1 VAYSVRWSERALED
15 VEALAEYIARDSDIY
30 AQAVVRA
37 IFGVG
42 QRLEQFPFSGRVV
55 SEARGPT
62 IREVL
67 VHSYR
72 VIYRTW
78 SGGVT
83 VITVAHGRQQL
94 IANHLDEDT
103 E

>member
-1 VAYSVRWSERALED
+1 MAYSVTWSQRALED
-15 VEALAEYIARDSDIY
+15 VAALAEYIARDSETY

-42 QRLEQFPFSGRVV
+42 RRLEQFPFSGRVV

-62 IREVL
+62 IREGL

-78 SGGVT
+78 AEGVT

-94 IANHLDEDT
+94 IAHHLDPEA